1 MTRRKFDKEFKQT
14 IVDLLSIEHPKSIDT
29 ICNEYEL
36 KKATVYRWLKEFKTE
51 TGVFKDEATL
61 ALEKENKALKKQL
74 KDAKE
79 ERDIL
84 KKAVSIFSVRD
95 K

>member
-1 MTRRKFDKEFKQT
+1 MDKQRRKYDKAFKTT
-14 IVDLLSIEHPKSIDT
+14 IVELIQSGKSVKEICTEYDLIGGVVHRWKR
-29 ICNEYEL
+29 EYEQ
-36 KKATVYRWLKEFKTE
+36 E
-51 TGVFKDEATL
+51 TGSFKDEDTL

-74 KDAKE
+74 KDIKE

-84 KKAVSIFSVRD
+84 KKAVSIFSVKD

>member
-14 IVDLLSIEHPKSIDT
+14 IVDLLSIDNPKSIDT
-29 ICNEYEL
+29 ICAEYDL

-51 TGVFKDEATL
+51 T
-61 ALEKENKALKKQL
+61 ALEAENKLLKKQL
-74 KDAKE
+74 KNAQE

-84 KKAVSIFSVRD
+84 KKAVSIFSERD